1 MRKIEIK
8 ELRKILLELMDEI
21 HAFCEKHGLKYYLSG
36 GTLIGAIRHKGFI
49 PWDDDIDIHMPRP
62 DYEKFLELFPKESE
76 NVLLE
81 NRLNDKY
88 RYTYAKVCKKNTLVV
103 EHAMDGGVDE
113 GVFIDVFP
121 LDALG
126 NTEEEAKKLMD
137 KLSLKVDMTR
147 SLIYRQWR
155 KGVPFTRNFAIW
167 GLHVV
172 SLMAGGHKK
181 LIKDINKIMTTY
193 DYDKSKYVGEF
204 IDKVQ
209 YKRITEKSLYGN
221 GVLHEFEGR
230 QYYVPDDYDK
240 VLRNFYGDY
249 MKLPPKEQQVLTHG
263 FDAYVLED

>member
-1 MRKIEIK
+1 MRKIEIE

-126 NTEEEAKKLMD
+126 NTEEEAKNLWT
-137 KLSLKVDMTR
+137 SCR
-147 SLIYRQWR
+147 SRWI
-155 KGVPFTRNFAIW
+155 
-167 GLHVV
+167 
-172 SLMAGGHKK
+172 
-181 LIKDINKIMTTY
+181 
-193 DYDKSKYVGEF
+193 
-204 IDKVQ
+204 
-209 YKRITEKSLYGN
+209 
-221 GVLHEFEGR
+221 
-230 QYYVPDDYDK
+230 
-240 VLRNFYGDY
+240 
-249 MKLPPKEQQVLTHG
+249 
-263 FDAYVLED
+263 